1 MKHVLSL
8 LGLCIT
14 LFCQAQ
20 SLEQMVVGSSGNFSS
35 TSNGTTLSSTVG
47 EVMTT
52 TISSNSATLTQGFQ
66 QPVIVNLLSSENV
79 AEEYGITVFPN
90 PTTAL
95 INVQKTIATPLKA
108 QLYDAAG
115 KLINTYTLTQ
125 PNNTIDLQKLA
136 SGTYLLSIIGQ
147 TPTSAFQIQKI
158 H

>member
-1 MKHVLSL
+1 
-8 LGLCIT
+8 
-14 LFCQAQ
+14 
-20 SLEQMVVGSSGNFSS
+20 
-35 TSNGTTLSSTVG
+35 
-47 EVMTT
+47 MTT

-95 INVQKTIATPLKA
+95 INVQKTIAAPLKA

-115 KLINTYTLTQ
+115 KLINTYTLAQ

-136 SGTYLLSIIGQ
+136 SGTYLLSILGQ
-147 TPTSAFQIQKI
+147 TSTSSFQIQKI